1 MRILPDDLKHPSG
14 GERLQ
19 GAASDAVRLAHR
31 GLERFPDLVK
41 RHKFIAGGA
50 AVSSSLLV
58 LAGVAIARRLRSG
71 QSEEEALASLTEEE
85 LTGHRDERT
94 PWSQDAAIDEP
105 PSEDDATAEAE
116 AEAEA
121 VAEGDVIE
129 IEAEAEVP
137 SQGNGHAPDDVVVK
151 QDVIRAKRGL

>member
-1 MRILPDDLKHPSG
+1 MSKLPDELKHPSG

-19 GAASDAVRLAHR
+19 GTALDAVRLAHR

-85 LTGHRDERT
+85 LTGQRDERE
-94 PWSQDAAIDEP
+94 PWTNEAAEADDAAEG
-105 PSEDDATAEAE
+105 EATI
-116 AEAEA
+116 
-121 VAEGDVIE
+121 AEGDVVE
-129 IEAEAEVP
+129 IEAAP
-137 SQGNGHAPDDVVVK
+137 HGNGHAPDDGL
-151 QDVIRAKRGL
+151 KREGTPVTRDL

>member
-116 AEAEA
+116 AEA

>member
-1 MRILPDDLKHPSG
+1 MSRLPDDLKHPSG

-19 GAASDAVRLAHR
+19 GAATDAVRLAHR
-31 GLERFPDLVK
+31 GLERFPELVK

-71 QSEEEALASLTEEE
+71 QSEEEALASLTEDE
-85 LTGHRDERT
+85 LTGQRDEREHWT
-94 PWSQDAAIDEP
+94 QDAAEDEA

-116 AEAEA
+116 AG
-121 VAEGDVIE
+121 AEGGVVE
-129 IEAEAEVP
+129 IEAELEAP
-137 SQGNGHAPDDVVVK
+137 SQGNGHAPDDTVVK
-151 QDVIRAKRGL
+151 QDVIPAKRGL